1 LRRAERCNAA
11 AGAEGRGWAG
21 GAERGRAGGGREGE
35 GGRERREKLGEIVRA
50 VAGRSGPKG
59 NNQAAA
65 GCRGLMAEDN
75 RPSVSLPTSVASDL
89 TRTAA
94 LALETGGRAAVRS
107 LYIHVPFCTHKCHY
121 CDFYSFV
128 DPRDQQPAFA
138 ERLCAELRALA
149 RHAREGQA
157 GSEGNGRKVPLR
169 TVFVGGGTPS
179 ILALGLWERV
189 LETLGAEFD
198 LSLMGRAGSG
208 GSGLPE
214 GEFTVECNPESTTAE
229 LLALLRAGGVNR
241 VSMGAQSFHRQ
252 HLATLERRHNPENVA
267 KVVELARAAGIER
280 QSVDLIYAIPGQTLE
295 QWRSDLRT
303 ALALGTT
310 HLSCYN
316 LIYEPNTAMAVRLKQ
331 GEFVPTDE
339 DTEAAM
345 FEATDEMLAGA
356 GLERYE
362 VSNYA
367 RPGHESLHNL
377 AYWRHEQW
385 LAAGPSASGH
395 VYAGGVARAAGAA
408 GGVCRPGYRW
418 KNTPRLGDYLACEPS
433 VAGGYAPISDL
444 EGPDEAR
451 AISEVLM
458 MGLRTREGVQWE
470 DGDGAGGV
478 RGRIGVVMG
487 EEQRAAAEAVAA
499 ELMGDGLLRM
509 DGERLK
515 VTEKGWLL
523 TDWLVKRLMPG

>member
-1 LRRAERCNAA
+1 MQN
-11 AGAEGRGWAG
+11 GD
-21 GAERGRAGGGREGE
+21 GREGGE
-35 GGRERREKLGEIVRA
+35 KAGVRREKLGEIVRA

-65 GCRGLMAEDN
+65 GCRGLMTEDN

-128 DPRDQQPAFA
+128 DTRDQQPAFA

-149 RHAREGQA
+149 RHAREGVV

-267 KVVELARAAGIER
+267 KVVEMARAAGIER

-331 GEFVPTDE
+331 GEFVQTDE

-395 VYAGGVARAAGAA
+395 VYAGGVGGGA

-470 DGDGAGGV
+470 DGVGAGGV

-487 EEQRAAAEAVAA
+487 EAKRAAAERVAA